1 MAQRPPN
8 ANGTIVFVLIA
19 RSIRVWR
26 SAVSLTKQSSLAE
39 IPIRDVVGA
48 TQQTER
54 LLTDFQMFREIH
66 RRGRFHIRI
75 WQILYLGGVSL
86 VRLRIFA
93 AANVAQLIPPIAAS
107 YRAAPER
114 EKVRRRLENL
124 SHRLSC
130 AAEAILELNENSGQV
145 VEFSGS

>member
-75 WQILYLGGVSL
+75 WQILYLGDVSL
-86 VRLRIFA
+86 FRLRIFA
-93 AANVAQLIPPIAAS
+93 QQMLRSSFLPSQHRIVQL
-107 YRAAPER
+107 PER